1 VLNYREAK
9 MAKYKIR
16 RIADKKTVIAQAGI
30 NEMTDIIST
39 KDPFGSLNPFIGKAI
54 DPEAIV
60 RGTAGLDYVPGRES
74 VNPEYGMFHGAPGAG
89 MPIEFKMTPDEMD
102 YLNKHPK
109 EKLEYEQ
116 KKLERILKDTQKSQ
130 LNQVIPKLESFYAI
144 YRSSPSGLSLG
155 KLKEEARMIRQ
166 LSPMDK
172 SFLMTKPYWN
182 LIKDVVK

>member
-1 VLNYREAK
+1 

-74 VNPEYGMFHGAPGAG
+74 VNPEYGMFHGAPDAG
-89 MPIEFKMTPDEMD
+89 MPIEFKMTAEDMQK
-102 YLNKHPK
+102 LNRDP
-109 EKLEYEQ
+109 
-116 KKLERILKDTQKSQ
+116 KKLEKETDLMRKLLQQTQKSQ
-130 LNQVIPKLESFYAI
+130 LNQVIPKLESLYAI
-144 YRSSPSGLSLG
+144 YRSSPSGPSLG